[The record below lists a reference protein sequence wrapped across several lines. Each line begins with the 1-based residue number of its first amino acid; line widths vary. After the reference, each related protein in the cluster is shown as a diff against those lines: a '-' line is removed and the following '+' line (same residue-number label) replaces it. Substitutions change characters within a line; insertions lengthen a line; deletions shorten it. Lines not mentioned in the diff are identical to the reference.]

1 MRRSGLGHRHVADF
15 GLQGHA
21 YRRQKYPLRSLRD
34 TGVLLRRNPHDRGR
48 VYRIP
53 PPREGRDVEKRI
65 TVFERI
71 EPRMVAEGAFDGF
84 LLRRVDI
91 TLDHEVAVGR
101 DINIVGDALHE
112 FHGTAAQEPGQ
123 QVFVHVVGH
132 RRRRGISIGRIAAQ
146 RHRHGHPP
154 PRAFPGIVMPG
165 PRLVDMPVHARRMV
179 VEDLHAVHAD
189 VAHARLGIDRVH
201 HRQGYETP
209 AVGRPA
215 LQDRKRRERRLST
228 RLHDLL
234 AFAPPRHRTRKPAG
248 HPGQQ
253 RQRPQLVRE
262 RRARRHGLPQQSVDP
277 FREFAERPD
286 AQRQRHAAC
295 GTEHVGQHG
304 KIRAGIFEQ
313 QRLAAAG
320 HFRNPVG
327 YLGDLLHRRHR
338 SRYADEFAL
347 ALQQGDILTQAS
359 VHAPTPFSPTRIA
372 AATPVPAPRK
382 APKPRPPCACRA
394 PRVCRSSTAC

>member
-1 MRRSGLGHRHVADF
+1 MYWATCNAVTKIQDDEHVFVEHHLPGAPQRLGDLHGLSGIAAVDRNDGDVMRRSGLGHRHVADF

-21 YRRQKYPLRSLRD
+21 YRRQEYPLRCLRD

-132 RRRRGISIGRIAAQ
+132 RSRRGVGIDGIAAQ
-146 RHRHGHPP
+146 RDRNGHP
-154 PRAFPGIVMPG
+154 AAQTLVGVVMARSG
-165 PRLVDMPVHARRMV
+165 LVNMPVHTRRTV

-189 VAHARLGIDRVH
+189 VAHARFGIDRID
-201 HRQGYETP
+201 HRLGESDQ
-209 AVGRPA
+209 
-215 LQDRKRRERRLST
+215 KM
-228 RLHDLL
+228 LL
-234 AFAPPRHRTRKPAG
+234 ARAIQMFMPGKPQIWYLDLFA
-248 HPGQQ
+248 
-253 RQRPQLVRE
+253 
-262 RRARRHGLPQQSVDP
+262 
-277 FREFAERPD
+277 
-286 AQRQRHAAC
+286 
-295 GTEHVGQHG
+295 G
-304 KIRAGIFEQ
+304 KNDHEAVQRAGES
-313 QRLAAAG
+313 G
-320 HFRNPVG
+320 HKEINRTN
-327 YLGDLLHRRHR
+327 LSGDQIAEGLKK
-338 SRYADEFAL
+338 DVVQKQL
-347 ALQQGDILTQAS
+347 ALIRMRNTHKA
-359 VHAPTPFSPTRIA
+359 FSEGAEVTISGEE
-372 AATPVPAPRK
+372 
-382 APKPRPPCACRA
+382 
-394 PRVCRSSTAC
+394 SSLEIRWEYDGAYAELHVNFEEGTYTIESN